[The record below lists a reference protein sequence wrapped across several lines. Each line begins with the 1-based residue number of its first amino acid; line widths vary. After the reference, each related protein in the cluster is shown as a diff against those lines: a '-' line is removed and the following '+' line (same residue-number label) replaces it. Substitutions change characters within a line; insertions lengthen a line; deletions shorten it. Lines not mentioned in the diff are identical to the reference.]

1 MVPELYPLKPLKFYL
16 SYSLFCCKENS
27 ELVIICNRFISF
39 LNEPVAL
46 FKNQNLFSYC

>member
-27 ELVIICNRFISF
+27 ELVSVTTQLKQLISF
-39 LNEPVAL
+39 
-46 FKNQNLFSYC
+46 Q